1 MIHGYARTPA
11 SLYFLFLITH
21 SHDNSSKSVVLS
33 YAEGEFGEFPKVPVT
48 LSIMLLFGI
57 MVLFGV
63 KVCTTVFMLF
73 S

>member
-1 MIHGYARTPA
+1 MICTIRALSST
-11 SLYFLFLITH
+11 LLQFLITH
-21 SHDNSSKSVVLS
+21 SNDKSSKSVIFS
-33 YAEGEFGEFPKVPVT
+33 YAEGEFGEFPKIPVT

-63 KVCTTVFMLF
+63 KVYINISMLF